1 MQDTGKNERAK
12 LFDKWTLCREAFL
25 MVYLNRNSNKE
36 QRQMKEILRLYVS
49 ALYHINK
56 FKKEKR

>member
-1 MQDTGKNERAK
+1 
-12 LFDKWTLCREAFL
+12 